1 MLMTDPILTKNTR
14 PLSRPWVLAQTR
26 KGLPMTTEMNRR
38 AILGAA
44 ATLPA
49 TALPAA
55 ALATGDDVHS
65 ALARIEYVIHVLRN
79 CGWKIDEEG
88 AEHALKYFRHTAA
101 RGRWI
106 RINGLM
112 VHVCPYPRTT
122 PQKAPPRTFR
132 CRTPAVHA

>member
-1 MLMTDPILTKNTR
+1 
-14 PLSRPWVLAQTR
+14 
-26 KGLPMTTEMNRR
+26 MTTEMNRR

-101 RGRWI
+101 RGRWSDEDREAEQI
-106 RINGLM
+106 AAFDFL
-112 VHVCPYPRTT
+112 
-122 PQKAPPRTFR
+122 FR
-132 CRTPAVHA
+132 HGQSLDWIIMGDPAGMIAHGASVGWR